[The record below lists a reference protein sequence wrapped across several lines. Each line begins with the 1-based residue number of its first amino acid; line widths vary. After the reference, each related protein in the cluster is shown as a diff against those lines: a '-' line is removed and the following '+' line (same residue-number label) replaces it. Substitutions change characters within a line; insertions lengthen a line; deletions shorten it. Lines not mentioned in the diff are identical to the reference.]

1 MKSQWKLIAI
11 AALLSGPA
19 LAVPTFVNGLA
30 IPGNTIDATGITGA
44 NQGRFGGFSDLYYDP
59 IRSQWWALADRGP
72 GGGTINYNTRVEQFT
87 LDINPAT
94 GAISNFQIVNTV
106 QFKDAAGSPFT
117 GLAPNPA
124 NQVGRSFDP
133 EGFVVNPKTGTFL
146 VSDEYGPRLYEFDRN
161 GKLLRTFTTP
171 ANIIP
176 RNTGSGVS
184 NFAADTG
191 NHAGRVTNRG
201 FEGLAI
207 TPDGKFALAVLQS
220 ALLEEGAGNGR
231 YARIVKFD
239 VATGAAVAQHAYL
252 LETAAQGR
260 GISALVALNNN
271 EFLIIERNNRGVG
284 VGATVTPADK
294 NVYKIDLSGASDVS
308 SVALPASGTTLPAGV
323 VAVSKSTQ
331 FIDLDANT
339 LAALGNKSPE
349 KWEGLAIGPKLVN
362 GGYVILAGTDNDF
375 SVTQNGTGTQFDV
388 YFRMDAVD
396 PFAASIQCPIDQT
409 AGCFFTTG
417 GAAASL
423 TADYTLLPTV
433 LHAYATTAQDLSTL
447 VLPVSL
453 PGSGL
458 LLATGLI
465 GLRFTR
471 RARQVSTQ
479 SP

>member
-30 IPGNTIDATGITGA
+30 IPGNTVDATGITGA
-44 NQGRFGGFSDLYYDP
+44 NQGRFGGFSDMYYDP
-59 IRSQWWALADRGP
+59 IRSQWWALSDRGP

-87 LDINPAT
+87 IDINPAS

-106 QFKDAAGSPFT
+106 QFKDAAGNPFT
-117 GLAPNPA
+117 GLAPNPT

-133 EGFVVNPKTGTFL
+133 EGFVVNPKTGTFI
-146 VSDEYGPRLYEFDRN
+146 VSDEYGPRLYEFDR
-161 GKLLRTFTTP
+161 GGTLLRTFTTP

-176 RNTGSGVS
+176 RNTATGVS

-191 NHAGRVTNRG
+191 NNAGRATNRG

-207 TPDGKFALAVLQS
+207 TPDGKFAFAVLQS

-239 VATGAAVAQHAYL
+239 VATGAAVAQYAYL
-252 LETAAQGR
+252 LDTAAQGR

-294 NVYKIDLSGASDVS
+294 NVYKINLTGATDVS
-308 SVALPASGTTLPAGV
+308 SVTLPASGTTLPAGV

-349 KWEGLAIGPKLVN
+349 KWEGLTIGPKLAS

-375 SVTQNGTGTQFDV
+375 SVTQNGPGTQFDV
-388 YFRMDAVD
+388 YFRMDALD

-409 AGCFFTTG
+409 INCFFTAG
-417 GAAASL
+417 GGTASL
-423 TADYTLLPTV
+423 TSDYTLLPTV
-433 LHAYATTAQDLSTL
+433 LHAYAASAQDLPTL
-447 VLPVSL
+447 VVPAPV
-453 PGSGL
+453 PGSAL
-458 LLATGLI
+458 LLAAGLI
-465 GLRFTR
+465 GLGVAR
-471 RARQVSTQ
+471 RAQPVNS
-479 SP
+479 